1 MSNLHLVTGHAGRT
15 HVTAADH
22 GSFYAALFGSG
33 TYLLDKGSKFAASV
47 IADNLVR
54 IADGDLLMQGRH
66 IRIADNEYEDLT
78 IPSGTQG
85 YKRRDLIVAR
95 YTKDEVSG
103 IEEADLV
110 VLIGEPIAAEP
121 ADPAY
126 ITGDILAGG
135 ALINDVPLY
144 RVNLDG
150 VTITG
155 VDSLLPHT
163 IPHQS
168 DIEEMV
174 KAFGERLD
182 TFSGVKSATG
192 TYNGV
197 GTQSFSIT
205 FPFMPLVAFINQTS
219 KGSSNSSSA
228 GTIVLF
234 GGYNHTQYSIHGS
247 TSAINMVSWSGNT
260 VTMKT
265 DQTSYNYINNY
276 NGNSYRWIALA

>member
-1 MSNLHLVTGHAGRT
+1 M
-15 HVTAADH
+15 
-22 GSFYAALFGSG
+22 
-33 TYLLDKGSKFAASV
+33 
-47 IADNLVR
+47 
-54 IADGDLLMQGRH
+54 
-66 IRIADNEYEDLT
+66 
-78 IPSGTQG
+78 
-85 YKRRDLIVAR
+85 
-95 YTKDEVSG
+95 
-103 IEEADLV
+103 V

-135 ALINDVPLY
+135 ALTNDVPLY

-155 VDSLLPHT
+155 LDSLLPHT

-219 KGSSNSSSA
+219 KGASNSSSA

-234 GGYNHTQYSIHGS
+234 GGYNHTQYSIHGA

-265 DQTSYNYINNY
+265 DQTNYNYINNY